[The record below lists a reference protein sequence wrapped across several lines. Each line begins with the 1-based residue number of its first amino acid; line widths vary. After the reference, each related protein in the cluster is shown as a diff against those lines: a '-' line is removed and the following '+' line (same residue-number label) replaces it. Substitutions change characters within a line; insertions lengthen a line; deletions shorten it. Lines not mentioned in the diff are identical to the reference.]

1 MKRYLLLVL
10 IGILFGCSNNN
21 KKADAYG
28 NFEATEIVVSSEL
41 NGKIVKL
48 IPDEGD
54 LLKKGDFMCQT
65 DSTELHFSKDKLV
78 AKINAVEEAIK
89 IINSQSKQAEI
100 EKKNLEKEIN
110 RFQNLVSAN
119 AATDKQLDDLNFKR
133 KLNLEKIKQMNLR
146 KKQSEFEKKSMQNE
160 LDILKDKIKKS
171 TILSPINGVILKKF
185 VEENEL
191 ANYGKPLFS
200 IANLEELN
208 LMAYTSGEQ
217 LSQMKIGQEVTVKID
232 KPNDKMKSYKGII
245 TNVSNKSEF
254 TPKIIQTKDERV
266 SQVYAIKIKVKND
279 GFLKIGMPAEVE
291 FK

>member
-1 MKRYLLLVL
+1 MKRYFLLIL
-10 IGILFGCSNNN
+10 IGLLFGCSNNN

-28 NFEATEIVVSSEL
+28 NFEATEIVISSES

-54 LLKKGDFMCQT
+54 LLKKDDFICQT
-65 DSTELHFSKDKLV
+65 DSSQLHFSKEKLLS
-78 AKINAVEEAIK
+78 KISALDEAIK
-89 IINSQSKQAEI
+89 IIESQLKQVKI
-100 EKKNLEKEIN
+100 EKNNISKEVN

-146 KKQSEFEKKSMQNE
+146 KKQSEFERKSMLNE

-171 TILSPINGVILKKF
+171 TVLSPINGTILKKF

-191 ANYGKPLFS
+191 VNYGKPLFS
-200 IANLEELN
+200 IANLDELD
-208 LMAYTSGEQ
+208 LLAYTSGDQ
-217 LSQMKIGQEVTVKID
+217 LSQFKIGQEVTVKID
-232 KPNDKMKSYKGII
+232 EPNNKMKSYKGII
-245 TNVSNKSEF
+245 TNVSNKTEF
-254 TPKIIQTKDERV
+254 TPKIIQTKDERI

-279 GFLKIGMPAEVE
+279 GSLKIGMPAEVV
-291 FK
+291 F